1 MRRFFPAYIVALAA
15 LVLSAG
21 VAAKHGDQTGREDRN
36 DDESRGFE
44 VVEATIPQLQKA
56 LEDHVVTSRKLVQIY
71 LDRIRAY
78 ESTLNAF
85 ITLNPHAADDARR
98 RDRERARGHVR
109 GPLHGIPI
117 VLKDNILTR
126 DIPTTGGALAFTGF
140 VPPYEATLATK
151 LRSAGAIILGK
162 TVMTELANWVS
173 DAMPGNYSATGG
185 YGYNP
190 YDPRPD
196 PRPGVDARGFPF
208 ADGRPALATGGSSS
222 GIATSANLAAANV
235 GTETSGSIL
244 SPSNNTMLVGIKPTV
259 GLISRYGVIPITA
272 DQDTAGPM
280 TRDVA
285 SAAIMLNVLAGPDP
299 LDTPATLGPP
309 PCPAVDYTRSL
320 KRRGLA
326 GARIG
331 VAAPYRD
338 GVANPA
344 GGFLMAPLTAPQ
356 LQVLNDAVS
365 ALRAA
370 GASVADANIPAIVDL
385 LKFGICA
392 VREQTKAN
400 DANCSVVLKYGFKRD
415 FNAFLSSLG
424 PAAPVPTLS
433 ALRAFNTAL
442 VADNAIKYLQARLDI
457 SDEMNVAADFAR
469 YMNDR
474 HKDLMLAGTNGIDA
488 ALASGNFDALL
499 FPSSRGADIAAR
511 PGYPSV
517 TVPFGFVPNTPTP
530 PFPDGFNAKPG
541 PYGITF
547 TGTACSEPTLIRL
560 AYAFEQ
566 TTKKRVPPATA
577 PPLPKHGGD
586 DADQHDDG
594 RHQHA
599 RNRNK

>member
-1 MRRFFPAYIVALAA
+1 MKRFFPVFMVPLTALILAA
-15 LVLSAG
+15 GMTAQG
-21 VAAKHGDQTGREDRN
+21 GAQFNADDRD
-36 DDESRGFE
+36 DDEDRGFE
-44 VVEATIPQLQKA
+44 IVEATIPQLQDA
-56 LEDHVVTSRKLVQIY
+56 LEDHEVTSRKLVRLY
-71 LDRIRAY
+71 LARIAAF
-78 ESTLNAF
+78 EGTLNAF
-85 ITLNPHAADDARR
+85 IRLNPRAEDEARR
-98 RDRERARGHVR
+98 LDRERARGHVR

-117 VLKDNILTR
+117 VLKDNILTP
-126 DIPTTGGALAFTGF
+126 DIPTTGGALAFKNF
-140 VPPYEATLATK
+140 VPPYEATLAGK

-162 TVMTELANWVS
+162 TVLTELANWVS
-173 DAMPGNYSATGG
+173 DAMPGNYSAVGG

-190 YDPRPD
+190 YDPRRD
-196 PRPGVDARGFPF
+196 PRPGVDGRGFPF

-222 GIATSANLAAANV
+222 GIATSANLAAANI

-259 GLISRYGVIPITA
+259 GLISRHGVIPITA

-299 LDTPATLGPP
+299 LDTPAVLGPP
-309 PCPAVDYTRSL
+309 ACPSVDYTRSL
-320 KRRGLA
+320 RRRGLV

-331 VAAPYRD
+331 IAAPYRD
-338 GVANPA
+338 GVPNPA
-344 GGFLMAPLTAPQ
+344 GGFFMTPLTAPQ
-356 LQVLNDAVS
+356 RQVLNDAVS

-370 GASVADANIPAIVDL
+370 GATVADASIPSIVDL

-392 VREQTKAN
+392 AREQTKGN
-400 DANCSVVLKYGFKRD
+400 DANCSVGLKYGFKRD
-415 FNAFLSSLG
+415 FNNFLSSLG
-424 PAAPVPTLS
+424 PTAPVPTLS
-433 ALRAFNTAL
+433 ALRAFNTAHA
-442 VADNAIKYLQARLDI
+442 ADNAIKYLQARLDI
-457 SDEMNVAADFAR
+457 SDEMNVAADRPR

-474 HKDLMLAGTNGIDA
+474 VKDLMLAGTNGIDA
-488 ALASGNFDALL
+488 ALEGGNFDALL

-547 TGTACSEPTLIRL
+547 TGKACSEPTLIRL

-566 TTKKRVPPATA
+566 ATKKRVPPASA
-577 PPLPKHGGD
+577 PPLHKHGD
-586 DADQHDDG
+586 EDE
-594 RHQHA
+594 HQ
-599 RNRNK
+599 

>member
-1 MRRFFPAYIVALAA
+1 MKRVFSVFMVPLTA
-15 LVLSAG
+15 LVLCAG
-21 VAAKHGDQTGREDRN
+21 LAAQAGGPLGLTDRDDNDQ
-36 DDESRGFE
+36 SRSFE

-56 LEDHVVTSRKLVQIY
+56 LQNHVVTSRELVQIY
-71 LDRIRAY
+71 LARIDAY
-78 ESTLNAF
+78 EGTLNAF
-85 ITLNPHAADDARR
+85 IRLNPRAESEARR
-98 RDRERARGHVR
+98 LDRERARGYIR

-117 VLKDNILTR
+117 VLKDNILTP

-140 VPPYEATLATK
+140 VPPYEATLASK
-151 LRSAGAIILGK
+151 LRAAGAIILGK

-173 DAMPGNYSATGG
+173 DAMPGNYSAVGG

-190 YDPRPD
+190 YDPRAD

-222 GIATSANLAAANV
+222 GIATAANLAAANV

-244 SPSNNTMLVGIKPTV
+244 SPSNNTMLAGIKPTV

-280 TRDVA
+280 ARDVA

-309 PCPAVDYTRSL
+309 ACPAVDYTRSL
-320 KRRGLA
+320 KRQGLV

-331 VAAPYRD
+331 IAVPYRD
-338 GVANPA
+338 GVPNPA
-344 GGFLMAPLTAPQ
+344 GGFLLTPLTAPQ
-356 LQVLNDAVS
+356 LEVLNDAVS
-365 ALRAA
+365 ALRDA
-370 GASVADANIPAIVDL
+370 GATVADANIPSIVEL
-385 LKFGICA
+385 LNFGICA
-392 VREQTKAN
+392 AREDTKAN
-400 DANCSVVLKYGFKRD
+400 DVNCSVVLKYGFKRD
-415 FNAFLSSLG
+415 FNNFLSSLG
-424 PAAPVPTLS
+424 PTAPVPTLS
-433 ALRAFNTAL
+433 ALRAFNTAHIG
-442 VADNAIKYLQARLDI
+442 DNAIKYLQARLDI
-457 SDEMNVAADFAR
+457 SDEMDVVADSAR
-469 YMNDR
+469 YLSDR
-474 HKDLMLAGTNGIDA
+474 HKDLTLAGTNGIDA
-488 ALASGNFDALL
+488 ALASGTFDALL

-530 PFPDGFNAKPG
+530 PFPDGFNAAPG

-566 TTKKRVPPATA
+566 ATKKRVPPTSA
-577 PPLPKHGGD
+577 PPLHKHGD
-586 DADQHDDG
+586 EVE
-594 RHQHA
+594 RP
-599 RNRNK
+599 